1 MSGPTVGGA
10 ALAQQFT
17 GGAAAALSSFFN
29 SGASF
34 TVFSGSGVST
44 VSGPVAIGASGT
56 TATLSNAPAVA
67 DTSSGGNSITV
78 TSKASIVLSAN
89 DALSASGAGSV
100 IQGGSMGVDTVSA
113 TGESQSVSG
122 GEGGFIANVTG
133 ANDIVTGGSG
143 NTIATV
149 SGANSLAVS
158 GPGPG
163 VTGIDESASTG
174 PETIATNP
182 NGNSGTLVA
191 TMGSGADTAIG
202 GSGASTIT
210 GGSGDDVFAFIKG
223 HAGGTEVIINFTPS
237 DNLVFSASYGYTAT
251 NLPTE
256 AVGSLGDVITLND
269 GTTITLAGYDHKIF

>member
-1 MSGPTVGGA
+1 VINGPASGVTSFMA
-10 ALAQQFT
+10 T
-17 GGAAAALSSFFN
+17 GGSDS
-29 SGASF
+29 
-34 TVFSGSGVST
+34 
-44 VSGPVAIGASGT
+44 IGGGQGGFIGT
-56 TATLSNAPAVA
+56 
-67 DTSSGGNSITV
+67 
-78 TSKASIVLSAN
+78 
-89 DALSASGAGSV
+89 ASGAN
-100 IQGGSMGVDTVSA
+100 DTVA
-113 TGESQSVSG
+113 
-122 GEGGFIANVTG
+122 
-133 ANDIVTGGSG
+133 GGSG
-143 NTIATV
+143 NTIVAVT
-149 SGANSLAVS
+149 GANSLAVS

-182 NGNSGTLVA
+182 NGNSGTLIA